1 MAKFSH
7 ATKQKSAT
15 RKARFLNLAVILILL
30 VFTGCTERAR
40 TPRVLP
46 EWGRAGRVGT
56 MSRAVPVG
64 LMVSPDGDRVVMVWP
79 SQPEGATEEH
89 IHLLVLDGSG
99 NVVVEQNL
107 EPPIMYLQD
116 VQLLASP
123 GGDLHLVWSEGRQG
137 ERSVWYASLPSLDS
151 LGGAPLAALDVHR
164 LSTVSD
170 AEADVRSVDWFK
182 AALLPSGEVLV
193 LWKEGRGR
201 VFARLAGQ
209 SEAREIL
216 SGARQI
222 DFQSDAAGR
231 IHIVWLTYETVTEL
245 LIYRAMLD
253 TESLTLS
260 PSPQLVT
267 TIDLPGRASPST
279 VDGLSLSLDRTHAYL
294 SWTQQQASQ
303 GGGRALLTMGL
314 PLDAGAF
321 PGEAQPFQAVTHF
334 PPPTVSATGYFA
346 YQNLATAGGQASGAA
361 TVRQAPATIT
371 EQGDEAVM
379 VLPMLFGTRTRR
391 EFQPTVIYWQD
402 GVPRGYQAL
411 TWTQEPSIHPSIAM
425 DGQRNLYVAW
435 VDLTGRDHYPVYIVS
450 TAEFHDAWQHL
461 TWDDVGAMF
470 VDYASRTASG
480 LVLFPLIAMWF
491 FFPLIWLFVMLS
503 KGDTYGA
510 RGLRILLVALL
521 IYEASK
527 YVLTRRV
534 LTYVPMQAYL
544 PPSLTDLLIYG
555 IPVLTLLISF
565 GLVGIITLRRAGKN
579 FSVMRTF
586 IFTTLLDAAL
596 SLMVYGI
603 GYWE

>member
-1 MAKFSH
+1 M
-7 ATKQKSAT
+7 
-15 RKARFLNLAVILILL
+15 RKRLLYIGLILL
-30 VFTGCTERAR
+30 VLTGCTERAR

-46 EWGRAGRVGT
+46 EWGRAGRVGRT
-56 MSRAVPVG
+56 SHLAPVG
-64 LMVSPDGDRVVMVWP
+64 LVVSPDGDRVVMAWP
-79 SQPEGATEEH
+79 SQPEGMTEEY

-99 NVVVEQNL
+99 NVVAEQNL
-107 EPPIMYLQD
+107 EPPITYLQG
-116 VQLLASP
+116 VQLLAGP
-123 GGDLHLVWSEGRQG
+123 DGALHIVWSAGRQA
-137 ERSVWYASLPSLDS
+137 ERSVWYASLPSLGS
-151 LGGAPLAALDVHR
+151 LGSAPLAALDAYS
-164 LSTVSD
+164 LSTPED
-170 AEADVRSVDWFK
+170 TETDVRSVDWFK

-193 LWKEGRGR
+193 LWEEGRGH

-209 SEAREIL
+209 SDAREIL
-216 SGARQI
+216 SGAQQI
-222 DFQSDAAGR
+222 AFQSDAAGQV
-231 IHIVWLTYETVTEL
+231 HIVWLTYEIVTEL

-260 PSPQLVT
+260 SSPQLVT

-279 VDGLSLSLDRTHAYL
+279 VDGLALSLDHTHVYL
-294 SWTQQQASQ
+294 SWTQQQA
-303 GGGRALLTMGL
+303 LLTMSL

-321 PGEAQPFQAVTHF
+321 PGEAHPFQAVTYF
-334 PPPTVSATGYFA
+334 PPPTMPATGYFA
-346 YQNLATAGGQASGAA
+346 YQNLAMAGGRASGAA
-361 TVRQAPATIT
+361 TVRQAPATIA

-379 VLPMLFGTRTRR
+379 VLPVLFSTRTRQ
-391 EFQPTVIYWQD
+391 EFQPTVIYWRD

-425 DGQRNLYVAW
+425 DTQCNLYVAW
-435 VDLTGRDHYPVYIVS
+435 VDLTGRDHYPVYVAS
-450 TAEFHDAWQHL
+450 TAELHDAWQYL
-461 TWDDVGAMF
+461 TWDDAGAMF

-480 LVLFPLIAMWF
+480 LVLFPLVVMWF

-527 YVLTRRV
+527 YVLTQRV

-565 GLVGIITLRRAGKN
+565 GLVGTITLYRAGKN
-579 FSVMRTF
+579 FSVMRTY